1 MINLRQKDNNERL
14 KLLLKDKM
22 VDHNYLNLVNK
33 YKLFNQTLQ
42 QHL

>member
-1 MINLRQKDNNERL
+1 MINLRQKDNNEKL

-22 VDHNYLNLVNK
+22 EDHNYLNLANK
-33 YKLFNQTLQ
+33 FKLFNQTQQ